1 MSGLLIK
8 CTYCGRLCRSMYEID
23 SKDYRDREFWQ
34 CDYHGA
40 VRVREYWSH
49 EGITHIKTVLVVLYK
64 DNRYQASIYYD
75 NDPLAEKFRIDKIN
89 SKFKPNE
96 IIVTLDFHPDITP
109 ENIAAKLPTYIIFS

>member
-8 CTYCGRLCRSMYEID
+8 CTYCGKLCRPVYDID
-23 SKDYRDREFWQ
+23 TKDYKDRSSHQ

-40 VRVREYWSH
+40 VRVREFWSFD
-49 EGITHIKTVLVVLYK
+49 GSIHIKTVLIILYK

-75 NDPLAEKFRIDKIN
+75 NDPLAEKFRIDKYN
-89 SKFKPNE
+89 SKLKTNE

-109 ENIAAKLPTYIIFS
+109 ENIATKLPTYLLFL